1 MINTFT
7 HSYLHTF
14 LCVCFWLVKQEM
26 SKVILILVLDKLA
39 DGEQLKDCDN
49 VWCVSGR
56 HACQQLLGEFVMFT
70 VQIAACL
77 QAT

>member
-1 MINTFT
+1 
-7 HSYLHTF
+7 
-14 LCVCFWLVKQEM
+14 M
-26 SKVILILVLDKLA
+26 SKVILILVLGKLA